1 MRGWISRFL
10 LGILTLT
17 ALTLSPAACAQEQQ
31 PKKLTPDELKALLE
45 KNPKLFFLDVREP
58 KEIEMLGTMRGY
70 VNIPLSQLE
79 KRVSEIPKERLVV
92 TA

>member
-1 MRGWISRFL
+1 MRRIFPAIA
-10 LGILTLT
+10 LGVVAFFQL
-17 ALTLSPAACAQEQQ
+17 AVSSCAEE
-31 PKKLTPDELKALLE
+31 PKKLSQEEVKRLLA

-58 KEIEMLGTMRGY
+58 KEIETLGTMRGY

-79 KRVSEIPKERLVV
+79 GRLSEIPKNALIV